1 MFCLNTYFEIV
12 YVRILSNHPL
22 SCVEEFFNLYSS
34 LGGIAENVITCSMT
48 TSDSYQVV
56 WNSLTTRYN
65 NKNVLVQVHVKSLFE
80 LEPIKKESSSLSGNG
95 VHCDRLSVSSELDAN
110 TRCTDG
116 YLTC

>member
-12 YVRILSNHPL
+12 YVRILFNHPR
-22 SCVEEFFNLYSS
+22 SCVKEFFNLYSS

-65 NKNVLVQVHVKSLFE
+65 NKKVLVQVHVKSLFE
-80 LEPIKKESSSLSGNG
+80 LEPIKKESSIVSRAMEYIVIVYQYRPNLMQIPG
-95 VHCDRLSVSSELDAN
+95 VQMG
-110 TRCTDG
+110 T
-116 YLTC
+116 